1 MAGKV
6 SELKAEVRALVKM
19 RASNKKAAESTK
31 RNGEKE
37 ASVGT
42 SGVNKHAGREGED
55 VVQEDDTGI
64 RR

>member
-31 RNGEKE
+31 RNGERSE
-37 ASVGT
+37 RRYLR
-42 SGVNKHAGREGED
+42 RE
-55 VVQEDDTGI
+55 QA
-64 RR
+64 RRPRR